1 VEVERERRLLGL
13 SNRPGA
19 WRRPWLAGLNVHAN
33 PNALSVPTTAL
44 LFGEHGVQVT
54 TVDSTQAVVLK
65 NVQVDEDIGANVE
78 ILAGLCL

>member
-1 VEVERERRLLGL
+1 
-13 SNRPGA
+13 
-19 WRRPWLAGLNVHAN
+19 
-33 PNALSVPTTAL
+33 L

-78 ILAGLCL
+78 ILAGLCLPFSTECGGVQHLSARTERFRSHIWR